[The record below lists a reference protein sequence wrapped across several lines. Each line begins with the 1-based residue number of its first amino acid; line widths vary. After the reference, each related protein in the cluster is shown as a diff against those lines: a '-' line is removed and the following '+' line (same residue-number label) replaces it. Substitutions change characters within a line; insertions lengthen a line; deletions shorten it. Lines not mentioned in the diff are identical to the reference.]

1 MRLFV
6 ALEIP
11 EGIRRAL
18 AELIARL
25 KDTTQSARWVRPEGI
40 HVTLK
45 FIGETPAENV
55 PAIQQAL
62 TNVRSNASVEAHL
75 LGCGFFPNDRRP
87 RVLWVGVEGSPN
99 LAELAAA
106 VETRLTTLGIAAE
119 SRPYKPHLT
128 LARFQSAEGV
138 PRLLEKLRTLEPF
151 DFGGMRADEFHLFQS
166 ELQRGG
172 ARYTRLAS
180 FPFVAGA
187 S

>member
-11 EGIRRAL
+11 EAIRRML
-18 AELIARL
+18 GELIAEL
-25 KDTTQSARWVRPEGI
+25 KDTTQSARWVRSEGI

-45 FIGETPAENV
+45 FIGETPTENV
-55 PAIQQAL
+55 HAIQQAL
-62 TNVRSNASVEAHL
+62 TKVRSNASVEVQMR
-75 LGCGFFPNDRRP
+75 GCGFFPNDRRP

-106 VETRLTTLGIAAE
+106 VETRLTLLGIAPE
-119 SRPYKPHLT
+119 SRPYRPHLT
-128 LARFQSAEGV
+128 LARFQSAEGI
-138 PRLLEKLRTLEPF
+138 PRLLKKLQTLEPF
-151 DFGGMRADEFHLFQS
+151 DCGKMRAEEFHLFQS
-166 ELQRGG
+166 QLQRGG

-180 FPFVAGA
+180 FPFVEGA